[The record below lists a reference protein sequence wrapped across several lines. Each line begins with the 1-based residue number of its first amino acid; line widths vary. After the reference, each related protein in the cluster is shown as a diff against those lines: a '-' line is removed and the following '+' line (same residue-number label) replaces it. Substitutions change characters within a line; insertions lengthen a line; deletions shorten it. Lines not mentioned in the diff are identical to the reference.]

1 MLTSLSAGIDAALL
15 RSAGQAAPTAR
26 VLRNDAERFNI
37 GGSMRVLAVLVLAPA
52 FALGAA
58 AGAVGLVGGDNGPTQ
73 KADSLV
79 WADRVFVTRHEL
91 AKWLEARGVDYVA
104 WAQLHPAAA
113 SVFDNHGSRRMAA
126 SSSSRLEDESRRRAR
141 KDHALLAALLA
152 GLALAAL
159 LAVNALRARIAR
171 YSRSHAFR
179 RPAWTAGRR
188 RASARTHPRHPLVWI
203 RIRQVWPRIASR
215 VMSLLPERR
224 APGQRRPPTV
234 ALAAGI
240 HHPIVR
246 LPTTALTAARRH
258 APALNDPR
266 DTLVWRRIRHVWP
279 RIAFYVLSALLSV
292 ALGASVAIYLR

>member
-1 MLTSLSAGIDAALL
+1 
-15 RSAGQAAPTAR
+15 
-26 VLRNDAERFNI
+26 
-37 GGSMRVLAVLVLAPA
+37 MRVLAVLVLAPA

-58 AGAVGLVGGDNGPTQ
+58 AGAVGLVGGDNGPSQ
-73 KADSLV
+73 KAESLV

-113 SVFDNHGSRRMAA
+113 SVFDKDRSRRMAA

-179 RPAWTAGRR
+179 RPAWTAGRLRASWPRPRGRTAARR
-188 RASARTHPRHPLVWI
+188 RALPRTEPRDALAWI
-203 RIRQVWPRIASR
+203 RVGHVWPRIASH
-215 VMSLLPERR
+215 VMSVLPERR
-224 APGQRRPPTV
+224 RLGQRRLPTV

-240 HHPIVR
+240 HRPVVR
-246 LPTTALTAARRH
+246 MPTTALTAARRH
-258 APALNDPR
+258 ASALNDPR

-279 RIAFYVLSALLSV
+279 RVAFYVLSALLSV